1 MKPFNLEAA
10 LSGVPVVDRA
20 GHKVERLEYFPEA
33 EATTWKVA
41 YVVNGHLSVVMKDGV
56 YNRNSESRQDLFMAT
71 KTVLKWVVLYNSTN
85 SYGYECQHALVFDT
99 ESGANEW
106 SSKNDHRVV
115 GTPVAYEY
123 EE

>member
-10 LSGVPVVDRA
+10 LSGVPVVNRA

-56 YNRNSESRQDLFMAT
+56 YNRNCESRQDLFMASKKVT
-71 KTVLKWVVLYNSTN
+71 KWVVLFTYNN
-85 SYGYECQHALVFDT
+85 SYGIDCQSAIVFDT
-99 ESGANEW
+99 ESSANEW
-106 SSKNDHRVV
+106 SSKNVHRVL
-115 GTPVAYEY
+115 GTPVKYEY